1 MCVCDFTQM
10 CVADTCRHVCC
21 GRGCR
26 CDLAACRFF
35 ARKRTYTHTHTHVRA
50 GLRRKQRTQAMASD
64 CAHVHVCCRSKASV
78 VHGDASCC
86 LDCVVI
92 AHARSRLCVIEKQG
106 AEATMSQV
114 APFVMF
120 VYTCFVAKRC
130 VWESRKCGFSKPC
143 VLDRHLY
150 CVVVIACG
158 RSREPVV
165 SDVAH
170 THVCFRSTKSGI
182 TVPACVCQRCHINAH
197 MCVANACA
205 ARTWV
210 HVISHTHA
218 HGLCRESGV
227 SVRTPW

>member
-1 MCVCDFTQM
+1 M

-35 ARKRTYTHTHTHVRA
+35 ARKRTYTHSHVRT

-78 VHGDASCC
+78 LHGDASCC

-120 VYTCFVAKRC
+120 VHVMSQRC

-170 THVCFRSTKSGI
+170 T
-182 TVPACVCQRCHINAH
+182 QAH
-197 MCVANACA
+197 MCVSEAQNTVPVCGVCQWCFMTCTCA
-205 ARTWV
+205 
-210 HVISHTHA
+210 
-218 HGLCRESGV
+218 L
-227 SVRTPW
+227 